1 MDRGHRRQDEGYSL
15 NRLLR
20 YRLTPVLGAMG
31 LGWWALQRL
40 SPVESGEW
48 VLVCIAAATLII
60 YPLDPIL
67 DPRDRGPLEGPRFWT
82 LIRLILAVALFLIAL
97 MELRSVTRIVAAT
110 GLLLSLLYSIPFGA
124 HRIKDHSALK
134 ILFIGIAISLACL
147 GLPWLQSDSAVL
159 QDSMVLF
166 AVMLLLVMSNVIVC
180 DIRDHR
186 RDMEA
191 GLNTIATRDL
201 SLARITVAVI
211 SLLICISI
219 RYLHDGESILRGAG
233 LVLAAV
239 VLVLASRLDG
249 KDTAMTLLADGAMTL
264 PALLELIISGSR
276 G

>member
-1 MDRGHRRQDEGYSL
+1 M

-40 SPVESGEW
+40 SPVESGGW

-82 LIRLILAVALFLIAL
+82 SIRLILAAALFLISL
-97 MELRSVTRIVAAT
+97 MELRTVTQTVAT
-110 GLLLSLLYSIPFGA
+110 SGLLLSLLYSIPFGA
-124 HRIKDHSALK
+124 HRLKDHSALK
-134 ILFIGIAISLACL
+134 IPFIGIAISLACL
-147 GLPWLQSDSAVL
+147 GLPWLQSDAAVL

-166 AVMLLLVMSNVIVC
+166 SVMLLLVMSNVIVC

-186 RDMEA
+186 RDTEA
-191 GLNTIATRDL
+191 GLNTIATRNL
-201 SLARITVAVI
+201 SLARNTVIVI
-211 SLLICISI
+211 SLLICLSI
-219 RYLHDGESILRGAG
+219 QHLHGGESIIRGAG

-264 PALLELIISGSR
+264 PALLELIISWYES
-276 G
+276 

>member
-1 MDRGHRRQDEGYSL
+1 L

-97 MELRSVTRIVAAT
+97 MELRPVTRIVAAT
-110 GLLLSLLYSIPFGA
+110 GLLLSLFYSIPFGA
-124 HRIKDHSALK
+124 P
-134 ILFIGIAISLACL
+134 FIGIAISLACL

-191 GLNTIATRDL
+191 GLTTIATRDL
-201 SLARITVAVI
+201 SRARITVAVI